1 MRTPLMHR
9 LLAAATLASV
19 CGLASAYPGLQLGI
33 LGASYNTSNESS
45 IAPTPVFTLYAFL
58 TPKGGESGSEITT
71 LLADTYYVSAAMT
84 PATSQAATLG
94 SFKFTNGSTVSTVN
108 ATSDMVYGTPPLDAL
123 LSGGSGLAT
132 HGIFPTYFKEF
143 SFQFSASDKVAPID
157 VQTNASLAGLNF
169 AGTGAYYHQFQVDV
183 GQLNSLLHFDLY
195 NSEIR
200 QCGSNQNPTPCDPV
214 VYDLESQ
221 PYGFAPFSHD
231 AQSSTTSASSSSTG
245 GASGGSQIPEPAS
258 VPLAMLAL
266 GLLGWQYNRRGKPAK
281 A

>member
-1 MRTPLMHR
+1 MPTPLMRR
-9 LLAAATLASV
+9 LLAAATLASL

-58 TPKGGESGSEITT
+58 TPNGGESAAEITA
-71 LLADTYYVSAAMT
+71 LLADTYFVSAALT
-84 PATSQAATLG
+84 PSTNQPATLG
-94 SFKFTNGSTVSTVN
+94 SFKFTDGATVSTVS
-108 ATSDMVYGTPPLDAL
+108 ATSGMVNGTPPLDAL
-123 LSGGSGLAT
+123 LSGGDGLAT

-169 AGTGAYYHQFQVDV
+169 AGIGAYYHQFQVDV

-200 QCGSNQNPTPCDPV
+200 QCGNKQNSIPCDPV
-214 VYDLESQ
+214 VYDLASQ

-231 AQSSTTSASSSSTG
+231 AQSSTTSTSSSSTG
-245 GASGGSQIPEPAS
+245 GASGSGQIPEPTSA
-258 VPLAMLAL
+258 PLAVLAL
-266 GLLGWQYNRRGKPAK
+266 GLLGWQYHRRSK
-281 A
+281 AAEA